1 MPQLKDFCL
10 PPRFLYTDRRMGAQ
24 STSAAP
30 RMLILLSALAP
41 AAALA
46 VTLAGCGDAILCDS
60 SPLVVIQAP
69 TAAIT
74 VDGDP
79 VAPGVQTDVR
89 VRSTLLPEDGLELVV
104 LDAAGAEVATLR
116 MPAGAGGST
125 VFPGVTL
132 PSPRATL
139 RATGRSACGLAD
151 DEVEIEVVAG
161 SGCDLQIQPSPQA
174 VTGYPVGVLAAA
186 IDPDPAPGFQ
196 AQLAVATRAGWTV
209 ELYGDTGQGEQP
221 RGIGLADAMGL
232 VRFPQTLADGTVA
245 FRAVCRGAGGEVL
258 PSLAASAVVDTTPPS
273 CDFTRPL
280 PGSTITPAHDAD
292 GDLGNGVQLALE
304 AQIDGG
310 DAAGEPVSLTI
321 TSDAGSETVT
331 MTPVDA
337 GGASTADVTLDPAAT
352 PATFQLALAARD
364 RAGNL
369 CTRTRPYDVVYDGCA
384 IEVVAPTA
392 PVTADADGVAGNGSQ
407 VDIQLEVEPA
417 CIGQTVTSTCGLS
430 SPTGVVPASGP
441 LTLRAALCGSSPCE
455 AQATCTFRV
464 SSPAGVETQTSAVI
478 AFDDQG
484 PAVSVE
490 IAEPQLACG
499 AQITPASDIDPATAG
514 VQIAARVV
522 AADAIDRT
530 LELTN
535 TAGTATVPAPA
546 TGTVTITVAP
556 GLNLLTGSAQDSLGN
571 TGTSPTCTIALAD
584 IAVAVDPPADDGVLG
599 RADGT
604 VSGGALTFPLCGTL
618 DRPGASVAI
627 RIDGG
632 APLPATV
639 TGTTWCRTV
648 TLAEADHAVSVLATQ
663 GLSFGNAALPLH
675 VDLTPPD
682 PIAAYEGTVPTR
694 QRVGLTWTAPADA
707 GAAAAAYVVKW
718 STAPLTEA
726 NFETAGTVLPAGAP
740 RSPGAAETV
749 ELFPARMGTPYW
761 LGVAAVDRAG
771 NRTPPAI
778 AGPITPAFDQLGP
791 LFGPNPGLGNLAMG
805 AAIAHGRFNDD
816 DYDDLAIAAPTQ
828 HAGGL
833 LLAGAVYVYLGGPAG
848 IASSPSLTVVGG
860 AAGAR
865 AGSGLAAVPWSRPDR
880 DDLVIGAPGAD
891 GGAGRLYV
899 LAGGAGFPTGTIAA
913 GTAALQIG
921 VHATAGGWFAGGN
934 LGGAAVAADV
944 DGDGVR
950 DLVASATNGGGAGGI
965 VIFYGGTITA
975 SLLLSD
981 TDTSG
986 FDAAIVEYL
995 PDPIAPLGRRLGTYL
1010 HAVGP
1015 TAGPLDPD
1023 DDLVVAYEDDVNS
1036 AGESLYI
1043 LRGNGER
1050 PSGPLTQR
1058 AFIPGRDVRIDLV
1071 TSYSNTELGAQA
1083 VSIGDLD
1090 GDGASDLAI
1099 AAFRNLSGA
1108 GQVLVIDGDTVGTGG
1123 VAKTNQPGVVLTTIQ
1138 GTPGMRLGAV
1148 LAAGDARSGSDV
1160 DGDGVADLL
1169 VGGAV
1174 DNVARLFVWFG
1185 GTLPLG
1191 ATTPATAAASIVGP
1205 SVFGFNYARPHGPAG
1220 VARWA
1225 GDLNGDGLDDLCF
1238 SSPYDNAT
1246 GLDGAFAVLLDGAP

>member
-1 MPQLKDFCL
+1 
-10 PPRFLYTDRRMGAQ
+10 
-24 STSAAP
+24 
-30 RMLILLSALAP
+30 MLILLSALAP

-69 TAAIT
+69 TSAIT
-74 VDGDP
+74 VDGDSA
-79 VAPGVQTDVR
+79 APGVQTDVR
-89 VRSTLLPEDGLELVV
+89 VRSTLLPADGLELVV

-161 SGCDLQIQPSPQA
+161 SGCDLQIQPSPHA

-196 AQLAVATRAGWTV
+196 AQLAVATRAGWVV
-209 ELYGDTGQGEQP
+209 ELFGDTGQGEQP

-258 PSLAASAVVDTTPPS
+258 PSVAASAVVDTTPPA
-273 CDFTRPL
+273 CDFSSPL
-280 PGSTITPAHDAD
+280 PGSTITPVHDED

-310 DAAGEPVSLTI
+310 DAAGEPVQLTI
-321 TSDAGSETVT
+321 TSDAGSEAVP

-337 GGASTADVTLDPAAT
+337 QGASTATVTLDPAAT

-407 VDIQLEVEPA
+407 VDIQLAVDPA
-417 CIGQTVTSTCGLS
+417 CIGRTVTSTCGLS
-430 SPTGVVPASGP
+430 SPAGVVPASGP
-441 LTLRAALCGSSPCE
+441 LTLRADLCGSSPCE
-455 AQATCTFRV
+455 AEATCTFRV
-464 SSPAGVETQTSAVI
+464 SSPAGVETATSAVI

-490 IAEPQLACG
+490 VAQPQVACG
-499 AQITPASDIDPATAG
+499 AQITPASDVDPATAG
-514 VQIAARVV
+514 VQVVARVV
-522 AADAIDRT
+522 ADDATGHT
-530 LELTN
+530 LALTN
-535 TAGTATVPAPA
+535 TAGTETVPAP
-546 TGTVTITVAP
+546 GDVTITVAP
-556 GLNLLTGSAQDSLGN
+556 GLNLLSGSAQDSLGN

-584 IAVAVDPPADDGVLG
+584 IAVTVDPPADDGVLG

-618 DRPGASVAI
+618 DRSGASVSI

-648 TLAEADHAVSVLATQ
+648 TLAEADHAVSVLATK
-663 GLSFGNAALPLH
+663 GLSFGNAALPLG

-682 PIAAYEGTVPTR
+682 PIAAYGGTVPTR
-694 QRVGLTWTAPADA
+694 QRVGLSWTAPADG

-718 STAPLTEA
+718 SATPLTEA
-726 NFETAGTVLPAGAP
+726 NFDTEGTVIPAGAP
-740 RSPGAAETV
+740 RSPGAAEAV

-771 NRTPPAI
+771 NRSPPAI
-778 AGPITPAFDQLGP
+778 AGPITPAFDQVGP
-791 LFGPNPGLGNLAMG
+791 LFGPNPEQGYLAMG

-828 HAGGL
+828 NAGGL
-833 LLAGAVYVYLGGPAG
+833 PLAGAVYVYFGGPAG
-848 IASSPSLTVVGG
+848 ITSAPSLTVLGG
-860 AAGAR
+860 AANAR
-865 AGSGLAAVPWSRPDR
+865 AGTGLAAVPWSRPDR

-934 LGGAAVAADV
+934 LGAAAVAADV

-950 DLVASATNGGGAGGI
+950 DLVASATSGGGTGGI

-981 TDTSG
+981 SDTSG
-986 FDAAIVEYL
+986 FGAAIVEYL
-995 PDPIAPLGRRLGTYL
+995 PDPIAPPGRRLGTYL

-1036 AGESLYI
+1036 IGESLYV

-1050 PSGPLTQR
+1050 PSVPLTQR

-1071 TSYSNTELGAQA
+1071 TSYAVTEFGAQA
-1083 VSIGDLD
+1083 VSIADHD

-1108 GQVLVIDGDTVGTGG
+1108 GQVLVIDGDTIGTGG

-1138 GTPGMRLGAV
+1138 GTSGMRLGAV
-1148 LAAGDARSGSDV
+1148 LAAHDARSTNDV
-1160 DGDGVADLL
+1160 DGDGAADLL
-1169 VGGAV
+1169 VGGV
-1174 DNVARLFVWFG
+1174 VGNVARLFVWFG

-1191 ATTPATAAASIVGP
+1191 VTTPATAAASIIGP
-1205 SVFGFNYARPHGPAG
+1205 SVFGFSSARPHGPAG
-1220 VARWA
+1220 VARWT
-1225 GDLNGDGLDDLCF
+1225 GDLNGDGLDDLCW